1 MILDAAFIAILVLA
15 CGLLLFPVKVRF
27 LFRGEKRGGM
37 LEIRFFR
44 WKIFR
49 TREDEDSKSAESLDA
64 EERPENLR
72 TGAALGDGV
81 RVGNFRES
89 ADEGSEESR
98 AEESGKKSSEC
109 SFLKTNAEERDEPV
123 RAETSSQKKEKGSLK
138 KGKKSDSEFLTL
150 LLEPGFDRRLLKG
163 SVQVA
168 RAFFRI
174 FRCRFEPTVVEG
186 IRLDSFANMGI
197 ACGALDFFS
206 ATVPLFEN
214 WEFRMDWEG
223 NRPLRIE
230 GSLAAS
236 FSLARILG
244 FFLAS
249 MRWIV
254 ALAWIYLKNRRRLKK
269 DPEAFRL
276 VFWRRFVVRFLSSE
290 GD

>member
-27 LFRGEKRGGM
+27 LFRGEKRAGM

-44 WKIFR
+44 WKVFR
-49 TREDEDSKSAESLDA
+49 TRENSESAESIDA
-64 EERPENLR
+64 EERQENLQ
-72 TGAALGDGV
+72 TGATLGDDV
-81 RVGNFRES
+81 LAGNFRES

-98 AEESGKKSSEC
+98 EEETGKKSSESSC
-109 SFLKTNAEERDEPV
+109 LKTNAVQQDEPV
-123 RAETSSQKKEKGSLK
+123 RAETSSQQKEKGSRK
-138 KGKKSDSEFLTL
+138 KGKRSDSEFLTL
-150 LLEPGFDRRLLKG
+150 LLEPGFDKRLLKG
-163 SVQVA
+163 SARMA

-197 ACGALDFFS
+197 ACGALDFFV

-223 NRPLRIE
+223 KSPLRIE
-230 GSLAAS
+230 GCVAAS

-244 FFLAS
+244 FFLVS
-249 MRWIV
+249 LRWIV
-254 ALAWIYLKNRRRLKK
+254 ALAWTYLKNRRRLKK

-276 VFWRRFVVRFLSSE
+276 VFWRRFVVRFLSGE